1 MPTPARDRSQG
12 AYTFAGA
19 RKLASLPRRRSRLL
33 ECARLAAVAFTTSSV
48 TVGQTGI
55 EADLVQRASVGQPAA
70 TSPTHASTTGRTRRA
85 TFEFPTNMQVVW
97 RARVT
102 GPVPLEPVV
111 DDKGRIV
118 LLHERGSLSM
128 LSDAGKPSWSLRL
141 GDATPGVSP
150 ALLSDGTIAVYNFDD
165 RLLRIDRAGNLVG
178 STQLG
183 LKGKP
188 ASLLPL

>member
-1 MPTPARDRSQG
+1 
-12 AYTFAGA
+12 
-19 RKLASLPRRRSRLL
+19 
-33 ECARLAAVAFTTSSV
+33 
-48 TVGQTGI
+48 
-55 EADLVQRASVGQPAA
+55 
-70 TSPTHASTTGRTRRA
+70 
-85 TFEFPTNMQVVW
+85 VW

-102 GPVPLEPVV
+102 GPVTLEPVV

-150 ALLSDGTIAVYNFDD
+150 ALLSDGTIADYNVDG
-165 RLLRIDRAGNLVG
+165 RLLRIARAGNLVG
-178 STQLG
+178 CAQLG

-188 ASLLPL
+188 ASLLPLENGGAALAVEDDLVRVDHRGEVVARAEAEHVIAELVSSRGSVIAVDKQGRVYRFHATGVMNPQGTLGHG